1 MIQTRYSRSTSR
13 HSPALHFVLVLGAL
27 TALIGC
33 TAKEAIMPAPHTPQ
47 APLESILAPGTQVER
62 VAAGFQFTEGPVW
75 HPDGYLLFSD
85 IPANT
90 IYRWTPGETEAT
102 VYRKPSNHSNGLTLD
117 AQGRLI
123 ACEHD
128 RRLSRQET
136 DGTITAIATHY
147 QGGRLNSPNDVV
159 VHSDGSIYFTDP
171 PYGLPGQKEGKE
183 QPWNGVYRLAADG
196 TLTLLDDS
204 FERPNGLAFSPDE
217 KTLYVD
223 DSYRDHIRAF
233 DVLPDGTL
241 ANGRVFADLGDPGA
255 GGVPDGMKVDV
266 LGNVFCTGP
275 GGIWV
280 ISPDGEQ
287 LGRIVVPQ
295 QPANLA
301 WGDADYKT
309 LYITARTGLYRVR
322 TLTGGKPAGG

>member
-1 MIQTRYSRSTSR
+1 
-13 HSPALHFVLVLGAL
+13 VV
-27 TALIGC
+27 LIGC
-33 TAKEAIMPAPHTPQ
+33 TAKETTLPTPTVPQ
-47 APLESILAPGTQVER
+47 DSFEAILASGSQVEQ
-62 VAAGFQFTEGPVW
+62 VTTGFQFTEGPVW

-90 IYRWTPGETEAT
+90 IYRWTPGEAEAT
-102 VYRKPSNHSNGLTLD
+102 VYRHPSGHSNGLTLD

-128 RRLSRQET
+128 RRVSRTKAAVTVGDET
-136 DGTITAIATHY
+136 VAPIATHY
-147 QGGRLNSPNDVV
+147 QDNRLNSPNDIV

-171 PYGLPGQKEGKE
+171 PYGLPKQSEGKE
-183 QPWNGVYRLAADG
+183 LDWNGVYRLALDG
-196 TLTLLDDS
+196 ALTLLDDS

-223 DSYRDHIRAF
+223 DSYKDHIRAF

-241 ANGRVFADLGDPGA
+241 ANGRVFVDLSDPDA

-266 LGNVFCTGP
+266 QGNVFCTGP

-280 ISPDGEQ
+280 VSPEGEV
-287 LGRIVVPQ
+287 LGRIEVPE

-322 TLTGGKPAGG
+322 TLTGGAPAGGG